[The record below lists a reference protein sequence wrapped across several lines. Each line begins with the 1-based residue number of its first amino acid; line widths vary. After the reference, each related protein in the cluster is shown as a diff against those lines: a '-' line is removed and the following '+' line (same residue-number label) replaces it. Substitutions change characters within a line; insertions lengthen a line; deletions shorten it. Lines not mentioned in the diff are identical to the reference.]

1 VRSSEATIYLNLTK
15 KWTKK
20 KNDVNT

>member
-1 VRSSEATIYLNLTK
+1 VHSSEATIYLNLTK